1 MRISVELPL
10 VTCELMFS
18 DGLADVASFRAGA
31 ANARWTN
38 SEITVAVAK
47 AFGESNGFDDVGRRL
62 QQYCTAGLAA
72 EFRNAGHCACRR
84 QVYKPGDS
92 S

>member
-1 MRISVELPL
+1 MRTSVDLPL
-10 VTCELMFS
+10 VTCRLEFS

-38 SEITVAVAK
+38 TEITVAVAK

-62 QQYCTAGLAA
+62 QQYCTAK
-72 EFRNAGHCACRR
+72 AGA
-84 QVYKPGDS
+84 
-92 S
+92 